1 MPMNSVVRAG
11 GKTVFGHPVG
21 LLYLSFT
28 EAWERFSYYGMQT
41 LLVLYMTKQLLLGPH
56 IGRVIGFAPFRA
68 ALEASGPMTPIAL
81 ASAVFGIY
89 TGLVYVTPLLGGIL
103 ADKVLGRTR
112 TVTIGAVLMAIGHF
126 LMAFDA
132 SFLIALVC
140 LLVGVGCFKGNI
152 ATQVGEL
159 YAPDD
164 RRRADAFQVY
174 MFGIQVAVIISPLVC
189 GGLGQGFGWHWG
201 FGAAGVGMLIGL
213 GIYLAGRRHLAP
225 EPPVGRRKDA
235 APRPPLAAGDWR
247 AIAVLVLLLP
257 VLALASV
264 GNQQMGDAYL
274 VWGDANLQLKMLGF
288 DMPVTWLVSVDS
300 FVSAV
305 TMAGSVMFWRW
316 WARRRR
322 EPDEI
327 TKLTIGTAIAALAPV
342 FLAIAAL
349 HPAGQRA
356 PLGWALTFHLVNDIG
371 FANVFPVGLALY
383 SRAAPKGIGGTM
395 VAVYYLNLAL
405 CNLLVGWLGGL
416 LDKMPGAPFW
426 LLHAGLIAVAA
437 LLLLAARA
445 AAGRVLAPE
454 PEAALATA

>member
-1 MPMNSVVRAG
+1 MNSVQQT

-41 LLVLYMTKQLLLGPH
+41 LLVLYLTKQLLLGPH
-56 IGRVIGFAPFRA
+56 IGRVIGFKPFEG
-68 ALEASGPMTPIAL
+68 ALEGVYGHLTTVAL
-81 ASAVFGIY
+81 ASAVFGFY
-89 TGLVYVTPLLGGIL
+89 TSMVYVTPIFGGFL
-103 ADKVLGRTR
+103 ADRVLGRTR
-112 TVTIGAVLMAIGHF
+112 TVTLGAILMAIGHF

-132 SFLIALVC
+132 SFLFALAC
-140 LLVGVGCFKGNI
+140 LLIGVGCFKGNI

-164 RRRADAFQVY
+164 KRRADAFQVY

-189 GGLGQGFGWHWG
+189 GGLGQMWGWHWG

-213 GIYLAGRRHLAP
+213 GIYLAGRKHLAP
-225 EPPVGRRKDA
+225 EPPVGRKRNA
-235 APRPPLAAGDWR
+235 APRPPLQAGDKR
-247 AIAVLVLLLP
+247 TIAILVILLP

-264 GNQQMGDAYL
+264 GNQQMGDAYM
-274 VWGDANLQLKMLGF
+274 VWGDQNLQLKMLGF

-305 TMAGSVMFWRW
+305 TMAGSVVFWRW
-316 WARRRR
+316 WATRRR

-327 TKLTIGTAIAALAPV
+327 TKLTIGTAIAALAPA

-356 PLGWALTFHLVNDIG
+356 PLGWALLFHLVNDIG

-383 SRAAPKGIGGTM
+383 SRAAPRGFSGTM
-395 VAVYYLNLAL
+395 VSVYYLNLAL
-405 CNLLVGWLGGL
+405 CNWLVGWLGGL
-416 LDKMPGAPFW
+416 LDKMPGASFW
-426 LLHAGLIAVAA
+426 MLHAGLIGVAA
-437 LLLLAARA
+437 LLLLVART
-445 AAGRVLAPE
+445 AAGRVLAPT
-454 PEAALATA
+454 PEVAPVAA